1 MAIRVGYWEN
11 NKVVEYK
18 TKENNMYSEGPFVM
32 VNASGWRIEVEYK
45 GQHCPAL
52 PDSSIYAF
60 LKDKGLTSDKTD
72 DEALCACLV
81 DYLNAKVKDG
91 TLVLDPKHK
100 VTYVWELHEINLEME
115 KYYDKRSKSI
125 RNSVSY

>member
-1 MAIRVGYWEN
+1 MAIRVGYWQN
-11 NKVVEYK
+11 NKAE
-18 TKENNMYSEGPFVM
+18 ENNMYSEGPFVM

-52 PDSSIYAF
+52 PDISIYAF

-100 VTYVWELHEINLEME
+100 VTYVWELHEMILKNREWEE
-115 KYYDKRSKSI
+115 KRLKALRDSI
-125 RNSVSY
+125 GY